1 MAGISERSSAR
12 ASRVQTDPSE
22 VIMLSKPTVLL
33 SAAFVLFLFVAQSLQ
48 AQTTGTVVGNVKD
61 AQGAVLP
68 GATVT
73 LISETRGTSL
83 EAPTTGTGDFEFTN
97 VVADR
102 YTIRI
107 TLQGFKTTERKNV
120 AVSPGDRVVV
130 GSLVVEIGSIE
141 ETVTVAGEAP
151 IIQAQT
157 GERSF
162 TVAREQV
169 ENLPNSGRNFA
180 SFAALTPGV
189 VSTPAAAGTAA
200 TVA

>member
-1 MAGISERSSAR
+1 MSKSGVLVSATC
-12 ASRVQTDPSE
+12 A
-22 VIMLSKPTVLL
+22 LL
-33 SAAFVLFLFVAQSLQ
+33 VFFVASAH
-48 AQTTGTVVGNVKD
+48 AQTTGTVVGSVKD

-68 GATVT
+68 GATVA

-83 EAPTTGTGDFEFTN
+83 DAQASATGDFEFTN
-97 VVADR
+97 IVADR

-107 TLQGFKTTERKNV
+107 TLQGFKTTERKNI

-169 ENLPNSGRNFA
+169 EKGAHLRIA
-180 SFAALTPGV
+180 
-189 VSTPAAAGTAA
+189 
-200 TVA
+200 VADAVKSHDGCGL